1 MGNAVIIKKFCT
13 FDYRKKQSLME
24 SNRQEKISR
33 LLQRELSELLR
44 KEGFVYAPGRM
55 LTVSKVT
62 VSPDL
67 GLAKAYLSIF
77 PSKTAKEDLQKIKE
91 NTKTIRF
98 NLGKIVG
105 KQLRIVPDLAFYLD
119 DTLDYLENID
129 SLLEK

>member
-1 MGNAVIIKKFCT
+1 
-13 FDYRKKQSLME
+13 ME
-24 SNRQEKISR
+24 TNRQQKIAR

-44 KEGFVYAPGRM
+44 KEGFAYAPGRM

-77 PSKTAKEDLQKIKE
+77 PSTSAKEDLKKITE
-91 NTKTIRF
+91 HTKTIRYS
-98 NLGKIVG
+98 LGKVVG
-105 KQLRIVPDLAFYLD
+105 KQLRVVPDLAFYLD

-129 SLLEK
+129 NLLEK

>member
-1 MGNAVIIKKFCT
+1 
-13 FDYRKKQSLME
+13 ME
-24 SNRQEKISR
+24 TNRQQKIAR

-44 KEGFVYAPGRM
+44 KEGFAYAPGRM

-77 PSKTAKEDLQKIKE
+77 PSATAKEDLTKIVE
-91 NTKTIRF
+91 HTKTIRYH
-98 NLGKIVG
+98 LGKVVG
-105 KQLRIVPDLAFYLD
+105 KQLRVVPDLAFFLD

-129 SLLEK
+129 TLLEH